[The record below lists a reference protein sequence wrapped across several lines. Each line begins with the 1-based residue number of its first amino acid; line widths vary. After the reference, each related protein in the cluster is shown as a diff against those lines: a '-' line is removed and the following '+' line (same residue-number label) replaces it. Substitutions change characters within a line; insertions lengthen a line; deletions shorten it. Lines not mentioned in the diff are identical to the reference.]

1 MIIARGFWIPCDT
14 LAFELKKPTLVLVL
28 GEVLFTHH
36 KWMWIRPTNKNCL
49 SCHTR
54 MVGQIDMVGVG
65 NDQIMVTPSIYN
77 HLKTKQ
83 QFLFL
88 LAQENKLN

>member
-1 MIIARGFWIPCDT
+1 MTIYPVYDYCLRFLDSLRHI
-14 LAFELKKPTLVLVL
+14 LAFELKKPTLVLVF
-28 GEVLFTHH
+28 GKELFTHH

-83 QFLFL
+83 
-88 LAQENKLN
+88 